1 MSADP
6 SRRSSPLSREE
17 VVEVALRLAH
27 DQGVDAVTMRSV
39 AAKLNVTPMA
49 LYYHVSNKDEL
60 LGLITAAAMLELVAL
75 PLELD
80 EKTWEEAL
88 GDYLASLWTTLRA
101 YRGLGAYLISL
112 PDLGSSPES
121 YRGGVEFFEHAG
133 FPPRLARLAWPYAIT
148 YIHGR
153 LSVDANLDRVSARA
167 EGLDEISAKEHVA
180 FGVETVIAGLQA
192 MLGTALAEND

>member
-1 MSADP
+1 M
-6 SRRSSPLSREE
+6 
-17 VVEVALRLAH
+17 EVALRLAH

-39 AAKLNVTPMA
+39 AAELNVTPMA

-60 LGLITAAAMLELVAL
+60 LGLITAAAMLEPV
-75 PLELD
+75 PLTLD
-80 EKTWEEAL
+80 LDGKTWEEAL
-88 GDYLASLWTTLRA
+88 GDHLVSLWTTLRA

-112 PDLGSSPES
+112 SDLGISPGT
-121 YRGGVEFFEHAG
+121 YRDGVQFFENVG

-153 LSVDANLDRVSARA
+153 LSVDANLDRDSARA

-192 MLGTALAEND
+192 MLDTALGENDK